1 MMILDKII
9 KEKEKE
15 VERLKDSRKS
25 LKRKLI
31 EPGISLL
38 AEIKKASPS
47 KGLIQKDFNPEKQL
61 VAYEKA
67 GASAISVL
75 TDKKFFQGNNQI
87 LQMVSL
93 QTELPVLRKEFII
106 DPIQIYESFFLG
118 ADVVLLIVA
127 VLEFQELKS
136 LLNLVSKLKMEVI
149 VEVHNHE
156 ELELALKVGVEI
168 IGINNRDLNTF
179 QVDLQ
184 TTENLLKHLKSI
196 RKREDYFIIAESGI
210 KTKSDIDYLREL
222 NVDGVLIGE
231 TLMRA
236 DDPAVKIEELGL
248 CRGELK

>member
-15 VERLKDSRKS
+15 VERLKDSRNS

-31 EPGISLL
+31 APGISLL

-47 KGLIQKDFNPEKQL
+47 KGLIQEDFNPEKQL
-61 VAYEKA
+61 AAYEKA

-75 TDKKFFQGNNQI
+75 TDEKFFQGNNQI
-87 LQMVSL
+87 LKMISL

-127 VLEFQELKS
+127 VLEFQELKN
-136 LLNLVSKLKMEVI
+136 LLNLVSKLKMEAI

-156 ELELALKVGVEI
+156 EMELALKAGAEI
-168 IGINNRDLNTF
+168 IGINNRNLNTF

-184 TTENLLKHLKSI
+184 TTENLLKHLESI
-196 RKREDYFIIAESGI
+196 RNRKDYFIIAESGI
-210 KTKSDIDYLREL
+210 KTKSDIDYLRDL

-236 DDPAVKIEELGL
+236 DDPAIKIEELGL
-248 CRGELK
+248 CRGGLK